1 VSRLT
6 AIFSTEVLQNLKLDV
21 DLAANAMSWLVDT
34 GTKIVLIL
42 AVAFVARWLLRRV
55 INRFVDT
62 LVAQTAERR
71 KDRRTVASRAMAGR
85 VIATATGLDGE
96 RQGQRARTI
105 GSLLSSVSTF
115 VIGVIT
121 LLTILGVLGIPLAPL
136 LTSAGVGGIA
146 VGFGAQSLVRDFM
159 SGIFMILEDQ
169 YGVGDII
176 DTGEAIGTVEEVTL
190 RITRVRDID
199 GVTWYVRNGEI
210 VRIGNYSQGTASAV
224 VDVPFSSQENVS
236 HAIDVMKR
244 VGQDM
249 KADEKWSST
258 LIDEPSVLGVESMT
272 AGTTTVRMLASC
284 TGGTKWEVQREL
296 RRRIK
301 EAFDEEGI
309 QGPEF
314 PNFPA
319 QS

>member
-1 VSRLT
+1 MSRLT
-6 AIFSTEVLQNLKLDV
+6 GIGTDVLQNLKLDV
-21 DLAANAMSWLVDT
+21 DLAANVMSWLVDT
-34 GTKIVLIL
+34 GTRIALIL
-42 AVAFVARWLLRRV
+42 AIAVFARWLLRRV
-55 INRFVDT
+55 INRFVNT

-71 KDRRTVASRAMAGR
+71 KGQRTVAGRAVAGR

-96 RQGQRARTI
+96 RQEQRARTI

-136 LTSAGVGGIA
+136 LTGAGVGGIA

-190 RITRVRDID
+190 RITRLRDID
-199 GVTWYVRNGEI
+199 GVTWYVRNGEV
-210 VRIGNYSQGTASAV
+210 VRVGNYSQGTASAV
-224 VDVPFSSQENVS
+224 VDVPFSFHENVT

-244 VGQDM
+244 VAREM

-284 TGGTKWEVQREL
+284 TGGTKWDVQREL

-309 QGPEF
+309 KGPEY